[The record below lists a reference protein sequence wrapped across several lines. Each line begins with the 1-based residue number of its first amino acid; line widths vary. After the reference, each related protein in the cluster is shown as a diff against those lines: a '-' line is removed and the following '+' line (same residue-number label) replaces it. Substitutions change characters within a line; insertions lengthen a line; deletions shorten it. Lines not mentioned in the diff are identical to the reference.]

1 MEAKRIEDAVMQWEC
16 QQLLNQMTNLMDQQQ
31 WHALAMCY
39 TEDAILSRPSDP
51 SNPIR
56 GREAI
61 LESFIARPPRTSGH
75 SLVNSVFSITSK
87 DEITAESRVWLISG
101 PADESSPVVANSPLL
116 IGSFTDQI
124 KRQDN
129 KWLVA
134 RRDGSVEIKF
144 VAEKIIM

>member
-16 QQLLNQMTNLMDQQQ
+16 QQLLNHMTNLMDQQQ
-31 WHALAMCY
+31 WQALVMCY

-56 GREAI
+56 GREDI
-61 LESFIARPPRTSGH
+61 LASFVARPQRTSGH
-75 SLVNSVFSITSK
+75 IIVNSMFTITSK
-87 DEITAESRVWLISG
+87 DEVIAVSRVWLISG
-101 PADESSPVVANSPLL
+101 PANESSPVVANSPLL
-116 IGSFTDQI
+116 IGSFIDQI

-134 RRDGSVEIKF
+134 KRDGSIEIKF
-144 VAEKIIM
+144 VAEK